1 MLRYATLC
9 QVDEDK
15 VVNMREKTM
24 SGLIIGSSAFFTK
37 PGETIAPMLGWFLI
51 HHAHGASGSAGEG
64 LAGAAGGSRVALAD
78 IHDID
83 KNLLFRVLVL
93 GPFVIAIIQV
103 CVCVCVCV

>member
-1 MLRYATLC
+1 MLTYAALC

-51 HHAHGASGSAGEG
+51 HHAHGASGSI
-64 LAGAAGGSRVALAD
+64 GASNRVPSATAATGS
-78 IHDID
+78 
-83 KNLLFRVLVL
+83 
-93 GPFVIAIIQV
+93 GPQFTCFTGAKVQILTQKV
-103 CVCVCVCV
+103 QQSE

>member
-1 MLRYATLC
+1 MLTYAALC

-51 HHAHGASGSAGEG
+51 HQAHGASGAGIGSSNPLPSAT
-64 LAGAAGGSRVALAD
+64 AATVSGTQFTCSTGTKVQILT
-78 IHDID
+78 
-83 KNLLFRVLVL
+83 
-93 GPFVIAIIQV
+93 
-103 CVCVCVCV
+103 

>member
-1 MLRYATLC
+1 MLTYAAFC

-51 HHAHGASGSAGEG
+51 HHAHGASGSNGFN
-64 LAGAAGGSRVALAD
+64 GGSNRVPAATAATASGTQFTSFTGTKVQILTQ
-78 IHDID
+78 
-83 KNLLFRVLVL
+83 KVL
-93 GPFVIAIIQV
+93 QSE
-103 CVCVCVCV
+103 